1 MAERERLMT
10 AMTSFHFVETVWP
23 SAANFFLLR
32 VDKGDA
38 VIRRARDNGILL
50 RDFGDSL
57 PNCVRVTVGSE
68 AENDR
73 LLELFAEID
82 RGKS

>member
-1 MAERERLMT
+1 
-10 AMTSFHFVETVWP
+10 
-23 SAANFFLLR
+23 